1 MIEIEEGGQTRSEF
15 KVQNSNI
22 YIRHLEHKRM
32 LRLKNQDFI
41 PKGKKETLRTK
52 VISGYSTTRKSI

>member
-1 MIEIEEGGQTRSEF
+1 MIEIEERGQTRSEF

-22 YIRHLEHKRM
+22 YIEHKRM

-41 PKGKKETLRTK
+41 PKGKKETLRTE